1 MNEIGDL
8 VVRLIAD
15 IREFMGKMDEAEAKV
30 GEFAAASEKSSARFG
45 KAMSKIGTAVIGATA
60 IIAGYGLKAAY
71 DYGKTIEAIG
81 FQSGASAAEVD
92 RLKTH
97 ILDLSVSVATSATD
111 LAAAY
116 TQVEKA
122 GFSGAKADALVS
134 NAAKLAKLSNTDLIT
149 TTKDLI
155 AVQALQANGSK
166 DAAASAGLLLQLTK
180 NSVGS
185 MSDLNAV
192 FTGKPAAVAASYG
205 ISLANMATGVE
216 AVAKHGLDANVAM
229 TSLSSGITRMI
240 KPSSAINDL
249 LVGTKTHK
257 GIGMNQQQLADDFR
271 KPNGL
276 FVALNDLKT
285 HFVSAGYPAQQFGAF
300 LTQLAGPRGSAGFG
314 VMAKYL
320 GDMTKY
326 YPQLVNS
333 SKQFADSWAAFQKTP
348 EFKFDKLK
356 TAFHDAMI
364 KVGNFILPVAIDIA
378 NALLAAQKWLAN
390 PKHKIYTHLIA
401 DVAIGVVA
409 TAIISKVT
417 NAIQKWTN
425 TGVEAKTLA
434 QGVTQISLLTEISAN
449 TLAMAGE
456 LVTVSAEAGVIAG
469 TSATTATEAGIIAA
483 EGGLSKAALLQY
495 LPEIA
500 LILATA
506 FALKNFIVDPVKKA
520 LQEIKDT
527 MPGGSNGQPV
537 VIPGVKPPKTIP
549 GTTLY
554 PYAGQGMPGP
564 YTAMAQVTPQQYAAI
579 SQYLTKHNIST
590 TSDTGIK
597 DFNNALNNFA
607 NQDLKGNY
615 SVVVNVK

>member
-205 ISLANMATGVE
+205 ISLANLATGVE

-378 NALLAAQKWLAN
+378 NALLAAQKWLSN
-390 PKHKIYTHLIA
+390 PKHKIYAHIVA
-401 DVAIGVVA
+401 DVAVGIVA
-409 TAIISKVT
+409 TAIISKIT

-434 QGVTQISLLTEISAN
+434 QGVTQISLLTEIAAN

-456 LVTVSAEAGVIAG
+456 LVTVAAEAGVIA
-469 TSATTATEAGIIAA
+469 TETGVVAA
-483 EGGLSKAALLQY
+483 EGGTGGIARLLGTALG
-495 LPEIA
+495 P
-500 LILATA
+500 LIA
-506 FALKNFIVDPVKKA
+506 FAPELIVAAAGLAAVVIVIKNIVDLFKNPVMSAASYVSPLSNERGGYVLTKA
-520 LQEIKDT
+520 QINAVDMST
-527 MPGGSNGQPV
+527 
-537 VIPGVKPPKTIP
+537 
-549 GTTLY
+549 
-554 PYAGQGMPGP
+554 PYGNISAGQ
-564 YTAMAQVTPQQYAAI
+564 AQAASDYVTKTLHDQYSPNADSKYQKDLMTQFKAFAA
-579 SQYLTKHNIST
+579 YDKGKTST
-590 TSDTGIK
+590 SYVTIT
-597 DFNNALNNFA
+597 
-607 NQDLKGNY
+607 
-615 SVVVNVK
+615 VKASK

>member
-1 MNEIGDL
+1 MHEIGDL

-30 GEFAAASEKSSARFG
+30 GEFAGVSEKSSARFG
-45 KAMSKIGTAVIGATA
+45 KAMSKIGTAVIGASA
-60 IIAGYGLKAAY
+60 VIAGYGLKAAY

-81 FQSGASAAEVD
+81 FQSGATATEVD

-97 ILDLSVSVATSATD
+97 ILDLSVATATSATD

-149 TTKDLI
+149 STKDLI

-185 MSDLNAV
+185 MSDLNAL
-192 FTGKPAAVAASYG
+192 FTGKPAATAASYG

-229 TSLSSGITRMI
+229 TSLSAGLTRMI
-240 KPSSAINDL
+240 KPSSSVNDL
-249 LVGTKTHK
+249 LVGTKTKK

-348 EFKFDKLK
+348 EFKFGKLK
-356 TAFHDAMI
+356 ESFNKAMI
-364 KVGNFILPVAIDIA
+364 QIGNFILPVAIDIA
-378 NALLAAQKWLAN
+378 NALLKAQKWLSD

-417 NAIQKWTN
+417 GAIQKWTN

-434 QGVTQISLLTEISAN
+434 QGVTQISLLTEIAAN

-456 LVTVSAEAGVIAG
+456 LVTVAAETGVV
-469 TSATTATEAGIIAA
+469 ATETGVVATEVGTLAA
-483 EGGLSKAALLQY
+483 SKLLYGMGALMTY
-495 LPEIA
+495 LPVIA
-500 LILATA
+500 LILGTA
-506 FALKNFIVDPVKKA
+506 FGLKKLLVDPISKQIVDVKKN
-520 LQEIKDT
+520 LDGGGLMPP
-527 MPGGSNGQPV
+527 MPGLMPAPKGSG
-537 VIPGVKPPKTIP
+537 GY
-549 GTTLY
+549 TTV
-554 PYAGQGMPGP
+554 
-564 YTAMAQVTPQQYAAI
+564 TA
-579 SQYLTKHNIST
+579 
-590 TSDTGIK
+590 
-597 DFNNALNNFA
+597 
-607 NQDLKGNY
+607 KGNGTWTNY
-615 SVVVNVK
+615 QLTVQQKQAIDSYFASHHLSETDKSGYATQAFLTALSNMQQADYNKKYTVTVKVK